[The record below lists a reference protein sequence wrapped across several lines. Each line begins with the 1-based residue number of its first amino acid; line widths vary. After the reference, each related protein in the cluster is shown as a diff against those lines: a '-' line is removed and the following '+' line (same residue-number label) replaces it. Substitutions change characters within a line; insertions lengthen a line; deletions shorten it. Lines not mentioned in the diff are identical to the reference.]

1 LKEYAA
7 SGLIASSVCKV
18 YLLESSRGFRYHFA
32 TVPALQPSRARHVAV
47 GFTLLL
53 AAIAYLDRIC
63 ISTAAPAI
71 GADLGLSDAEMGF
84 VFSAFTL
91 AYALFEV
98 PSGWFA
104 DRFGAR
110 VTLTRIVIWWSAMTA
125 ATGLAGGLV
134 SLLAVRLLF
143 GVGEAGMFPATA
155 RAFARWLPAAERGR
169 AFGLLIMTAALGGA
183 AAQPLVVALLRQ
195 MSWRQAFPIFG
206 SLGVLWAVAWWRWFR
221 DDPAEHGG
229 VNATELATILAG
241 RREMPHHEPVPW
253 GLVVRNRTLFALC
266 VMYGAGIYGWYFY
279 LTWLPTYLLR
289 ARGFD
294 LSHVGWLAAL
304 PLVAIAAGVFTG
316 GWLSD
321 LLARRWGSRA
331 GRRAPGLVGFP
342 LAAVAVTAAVLTPSP
357 ILSAWFL
364 AAAAG
369 LAALGVAPAWAVC
382 LEIGGPHAGV
392 VAGAMNTFGNLG
404 GTLSPTVV
412 GLSLGRWNSWSAPLA
427 SVALFYL
434 VAAVAWLA
442 IDPAKRVEVGG

>member
-1 LKEYAA
+1 M
-7 SGLIASSVCKV
+7 SGLA
-18 YLLESSRGFRYHFA
+18 
-32 TVPALQPSRARHVAV
+32 PSRARHTAV
-47 GFTLLL
+47 GFTLAL

-71 GADLGLSDAEMGF
+71 RAELGLGDAEMGF

-110 VTLTRIVIWWSAMTA
+110 VTLARIVIWWSVMTA
-125 ATGLAGGLV
+125 ATGLATGFV

-155 RAFARWLPAAERGR
+155 RAFARWLPAGERGR

-183 AAQPLVVALLRQ
+183 ASQPLVVGLLQ
-195 MSWRQAFPIFG
+195 HMSWRLVFPLFG

-221 DDPAEHGG
+221 DDPAEHPG
-229 VNATELATILAG
+229 VNPAELAVIVAERGTL
-241 RREMPHHEPVPW
+241 PHHEPVPW
-253 GLVVRNRTLFALC
+253 ALVARNRTLLALC
-266 VMYGAGIYGWYFY
+266 LMYGAGIYGWYFY

-304 PLVAIAAGVFTG
+304 PLVAIAGGVFTG

-321 LLARRWGSRA
+321 VLARRWGARA
-331 GRRAPGLVGFP
+331 GRRAPGVVGFP
-342 LAAVAVTAAVLTPSP
+342 LAALAVATAVSTSNAL
-357 ILSAWFL
+357 LSAWLL
-364 AAAAG
+364 AAGAG

-392 VAGAMNTFGNLG
+392 VSGAMNTFGSLG
-404 GTLSPTVV
+404 GTLSPAVV
-412 GLSLGRWNSWSAPLA
+412 GLSLGAWRSWDAPLA
-427 SVALFYL
+427 SVAVLYL
-434 VAAVAWLA
+434 VAAGAWLA
-442 IDPAKRVEVGG
+442 IDPARRVALDGDAVRQ